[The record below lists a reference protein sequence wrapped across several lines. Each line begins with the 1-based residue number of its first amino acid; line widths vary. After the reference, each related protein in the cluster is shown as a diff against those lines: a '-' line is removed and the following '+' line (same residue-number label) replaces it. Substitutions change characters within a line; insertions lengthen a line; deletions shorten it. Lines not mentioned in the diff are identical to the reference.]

1 MPGVNI
7 SLFLS
12 IASLLYRLTQGFSLI
27 LELTV
32 WEKTVW
38 PISLPEYTLPAP
50 SSGIVA
56 IMFIMPRLLW
66 EAHYP
71 NLVLYAFTAGTL
83 SSDT

>member
-7 SLFLS
+7 SLFPS
-12 IASLLYRLTQGFSLI
+12 IASLFYLLRQGLSLI

-32 WEKTVW
+32 WEQTVW

-66 EAHYP
+66 EAH
-71 NLVLYAFTAGTL
+71 
-83 SSDT
+83 